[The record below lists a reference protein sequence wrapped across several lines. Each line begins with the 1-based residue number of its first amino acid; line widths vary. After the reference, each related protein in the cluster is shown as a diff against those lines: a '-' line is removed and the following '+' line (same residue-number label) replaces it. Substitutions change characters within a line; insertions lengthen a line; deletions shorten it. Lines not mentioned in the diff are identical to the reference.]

1 MALSPST
8 ENFEVS
14 LASTFASRP
23 PPEWL
28 VEGLIP
34 AKAITLLMG
43 QSQAK
48 KSFIAIDLAACIASG
63 REFLGRKTKPG
74 AVLYLAIE
82 DSFDLGLRF
91 KAVMENFDDA
101 SSQRLLV
108 SESSVTL
115 PGNTVAFGDLRKFL
129 RAHSEGA
136 NPIRTI
142 VIDTY
147 VYFHDGDINSPS
159 DTSTILRELR
169 SLIQQFKLSII
180 VVCHPARDN
189 DKRPMGAMNLFNSV
203 ACILGVKSD
212 EGSYYSVITVLKN
225 KGSPIG
231 QKTRV
236 DFTLVGFGDGT
247 STMKVHSFRPI
258 AAGPMPSTT
267 QTSSTQISSDDEQM
281 LGLLEASQGGGL
293 THSQWSK
300 DASAKHSI
308 TPSVFNKRLKKLK
321 DHPRLVRS
329 GSRYH
334 LVPVPSQCGS
344 SAVAPM
350 DVSSAGSGGGSKDPH
365 PALNPAPETGE
376 PICVEID

>member
-1 MALSPST
+1 MALSPCT
-8 ENFEVS
+8 ENFEVC
-14 LASTFASRP
+14 LASDFAGRP

-28 VEGLIP
+28 VEGFIP

-48 KSFIAIDLAACIASG
+48 KSFIAIELAARLASG

-82 DSFDLGLRF
+82 DSYDLGLRL
-91 KAVMENFDDA
+91 KVVTENFDEA
-101 SSQRLLV
+101 SHQRLMV

-115 PGNTVAFGDLRKFL
+115 PGNTAAFGDLRKFL
-129 RAHSEGA
+129 RAHSEGP

-169 SLIQQFKLSII
+169 SLILQFKLSII

-212 EGSYYSVITVLKN
+212 EDSYFSVLTVLKN
-225 KGSPIG
+225 KGTPTG
-231 QKTRV
+231 QRTRV
-236 DFTLVGFGDGT
+236 DFTLVEFGDGT
-247 STMKVHSFRPI
+247 STLKVQSFSPI
-258 AAGPMPSTT
+258 AASKQPSTA
-267 QTSSTQISSDDEQM
+267 QPSSEDKQ
-281 LGLLEASQGGGL
+281 LLALLETSTGEGL
-293 THSQWSK
+293 THGEWSK
-300 DASAKHSI
+300 AASAKHGI
-308 TPSVFNKRLKKLK
+308 TLSVFNKRLKKLK
-321 DHPRLVRS
+321 NDPRLVLS
-329 GSRYH
+329 GSRYC

-350 DVSSAGSGGGSKDPH
+350 DVSSAGSGGGAKAPH
-365 PALNPAPETGE
+365 PAPNPAPETDH
-376 PICVEID
+376 PVQSDFP